1 MQAAGRHCGQFAV
14 AWRLLLLA
22 FHADGCEGRRKMMLV
37 NGVSL
42 LRWSSSL
49 LLGPVVFAVTA
60 CEPVDDESTEDS
72 VVSGDAE
79 MLLAGEADDEPL
91 VATGPSLALASQS
104 TLAFTSPRGLIAS
117 TGNLYWT
124 STSFDEFGP
133 DSSVVWRASKGNTP
147 GSEFA
152 LYSESGDD
160 RFFGAIVH
168 ANPGAFFG
176 YFVAN
181 YIGAGGAITSQ
192 IKRVPLTGGPAVV
205 IANSP
210 APIATRDLVTDGSR
224 LYWVDAGGIRS
235 VALSG
240 GAITTL
246 RSSTVITRLR
256 VDANFIYYGE
266 EFLIF
271 RMPKAG
277 GFANV
282 VVSTNGRVSA
292 LHVDGAIGWLF
303 WGEIGGRVHAS
314 PTTQAG
320 GGAQITY
327 QNSISGRDVSAV
339 GWDGSRP
346 LWTDCAQ
353 PGNTS
358 CRVMKRQA
366 GINQAVS
373 SGGVGVAH
381 LQWDA
386 ASLYWG
392 DAGALRKFVH

>member
-1 MQAAGRHCGQFAV
+1 M
-14 AWRLLLLA
+14 LA
-22 FHADGCEGRRKMMLV
+22 

-42 LRWSSSL
+42 LRWSCSL
-49 LLGPVVFAVTA
+49 LLGPAALAATA
-60 CEPVDDESTEDS
+60 CDATQEESTGAWLLSEDDEARAIAEEE
-72 VVSGDAE
+72 VDA
-79 MLLAGEADDEPL
+79 LVEP
-91 VATGPSLALASQS
+91 GPFLALAGQS
-104 TLAFTSPRGLIAS
+104 TLSFTSPRGLIAS

-124 STSFDEFGP
+124 STLYDEFGP
-133 DSSVVWRASKGNTP
+133 DSAVVWRASKGNVP
-147 GSEFA
+147 GSEFP

-160 RFFGAIVH
+160 RFFGAIVY

-181 YIGAGGAITSQ
+181 YIGPGGITSQ

-205 IANSP
+205 IASSP
-210 APIATRDLVTDGSR
+210 APIASRDLVTDGTR
-224 LYWVDAGGIRS
+224 LFWVDAGGIRS
-235 VALSG
+235 VALAG
-240 GAITTL
+240 GAVTTL

-256 VDANFIYYGE
+256 VDSSFIYYGE

-277 GFANV
+277 GIGSV
-282 VVSTNGRVSA
+282 VVSTSGRVSA
-292 LHVDGAIGWLF
+292 LHVDPAIGWLF
-303 WGEIGGRVHAS
+303 WGEIGGGVRATPS
-314 PTTQAG
+314 TQSG
-320 GGAQITY
+320 GGAQATY
-327 QNSISGRDVSAV
+327 QASIAGRDVTSV
-339 GWDGSRP
+339 GWDGSRV

-366 GINQAVS
+366 GINQTLSAS
-373 SGGVGVAH
+373 GVGNGF
-381 LQWDA
+381 LQWDT

>member
-1 MQAAGRHCGQFAV
+1 
-14 AWRLLLLA
+14 
-22 FHADGCEGRRKMMLV
+22 MMLV
-37 NGVSL
+37 TRSL
-42 LRWSSSL
+42 LRCSSSL
-49 LLGPVVFAVTA
+49 LLGPVALAVSA
-60 CEPVDDESTEDS
+60 CAPMPDESTEDPVAS
-72 VVSGDAE
+72 EDAE
-79 MLLAGEADDEPL
+79 LAASGEGDDDALLAPGRFH
-91 VATGPSLALASQS
+91 ALAGQS

-124 STSFDEFGP
+124 STSNDEFGP
-133 DSSVVWRASKGNTP
+133 DSSVVWRAGKGNVP
-147 GSEFA
+147 GSEFP

-160 RFFGAIVH
+160 RFFGAIVY

-176 YFVAN
+176 YFVAS
-181 YIGAGGAITSQ
+181 YIGPTGVTSQ
-192 IKRVPLTGGPAVV
+192 IKRVSLTGGPAVV

-210 APIATRDLVTDGSR
+210 APIANRDLVTDGTR

-235 VALSG
+235 VALAG

-282 VVSTNGRVSA
+282 VASTNGRVSA
-292 LHVDGAIGWLF
+292 LHVDGGIGWLF
-303 WGEIGGRVHAS
+303 WGEIGGGVRAS

-327 QNSISGRDVSAV
+327 QSAIAGRDVTSI
-339 GWDGSRP
+339 GWDGSRA

-366 GINQAVS
+366 GINQTLS
-373 SGGVGVAH
+373 SGGVGVGF
-381 LQWDA
+381 LQWDP

-392 DAGALRKFVH
+392 DAGALRKYVH

>member
-1 MQAAGRHCGQFAV
+1 
-14 AWRLLLLA
+14 
-22 FHADGCEGRRKMMLV
+22 MLV

-42 LRWSSSL
+42 LRWSCSL
-49 LLGPVVFAVTA
+49 LLGPVALAATA
-60 CEPVDDESTEDS
+60 CESTSEESTGDW
-72 VVSGDAE
+72 VVSEDTELVSSDPDDADDD
-79 MLLAGEADDEPL
+79 LLAPGRVQPL
-91 VATGPSLALASQS
+91 AGQS

-124 STSFDEFGP
+124 STSVDEFGP
-133 DSSVVWRASKGNTP
+133 DSSVVWRASKGNVP
-147 GSEFA
+147 GSEFP
-152 LYSESGDD
+152 LYGESGDD
-160 RFFGAIVH
+160 RWFGAIVY

-181 YIGAGGAITSQ
+181 YIGPTGVTSQ

-210 APIATRDLVTDGSR
+210 APIANRDLVTDGTR
-224 LYWVDAGGIRS
+224 LFWVDAAGIRS
-235 VALSG
+235 VALAG
-240 GAITTL
+240 GPITTL

-256 VDANFIYYGE
+256 VDSSFIYYGE

-277 GFANV
+277 GFGQV

-292 LHVDGAIGWLF
+292 LHVDGGIGWLF
-303 WGEIGGRVHAS
+303 WGEIGGGVRAS
-314 PTTQAG
+314 PSSQSG

-327 QNSISGRDVSAV
+327 QASIAGRDVSSV

-358 CRVMKRQA
+358 CRVMKRQG
-366 GINQAVS
+366 GINQTLS
-373 SGGVGVAH
+373 SGGVGVGF
-381 LQWDA
+381 LQWDP

-392 DAGALRKFVH
+392 DAGALRKYVH